1 MARIGQRNVQRRLCG
16 RLSVVQH
23 SSAPALAAVSGA
35 IDHVGLLRA
44 KRRPVEFRTAYLC
57 AIFIVILTA
66 SSGSAYGQTAQPHQY
81 EGRRIES
88 VQFTPGP
95 LLDPADLEKALPLH
109 AGTPLKGDEVAAAI
123 DSLYAT
129 GRFEDIAVEAEP
141 AGSGIAVR
149 FLVKPQRFVGGVE
162 IAGKIDSPPSRGEL
176 HSFTQL
182 NLGAPFQDADV
193 TNAVTSL
200 NRLFETNGLYG
211 STVSPQIDQSAEAQ
225 QVFLTFRVKSAKRA
239 KYEHPVIEGET
250 LLPDDAVL
258 RATGWRIPLIHWWKQ
273 VTGARTRAGVEGLR
287 AKYVSQNRLTAHVD
301 LEETEYDAET
311 RRVRPHLSVNPG
323 PKVQVKT
330 LETKVSGR
338 VLKRYVPVYQEHAV
352 SPDILLEG
360 KRNLED
366 YFQSQGYHDVDVEF
380 RIQPPAADLEVI
392 EYAISKGVRRK
403 VAKVNIAGNTYFD
416 RATISERM
424 FIQPAAF
431 NLRHGRY
438 SEAFRKKD
446 EENIVNLYR
455 SNGFRDAKV
464 TIEMETGYKAN
475 SGEITV
481 SVMITEGTQ
490 WLVDHVTLLGFSQ
503 IRPETLKNRLASAE
517 GQPFSEVNL
526 ASDRQLLL
534 TTYFEQGFNSATLTP
549 RWTQSGPHRVN
560 VEYEMDEGERGY
572 VRDVITSG
580 LHTTRPSLIQRH
592 ITLKPG
598 DPLST
603 VEQAAIQKTFY
614 DLGIFARVETAVE
627 NPDGNEAHKYVLY
640 NFEEAD
646 RYRLNVGLGAQ
657 IARFGTPSDTSLASP
672 GGSAGFSPQIA
683 LDLSRYN
690 FLGLGHTVSLRL
702 LYSSIEKRGS
712 ISYLQPR
719 FRNVEGRNI
728 SYTLLYD
735 NTYDVRTFAGRREEA
750 SVQLSQQFSRSLTGL
765 FRFAYRRVTVSNVII
780 PVLLVPQFLQPVR
793 IGILSGNLVQ
803 DRRDNPANPTRG
815 MYNVFDIGLADRVF
829 GSQRNFLRALV
840 RNATYYRVTKNIVFA
855 RQTQLGVIAPFS
867 VPADLTSAEAVPLPE
882 RFFGGGADSL
892 RAFPYNQAGPRDT
905 GAALVPGGPTSKATG
920 FPLGGNAVFF
930 NNLELRFPLF
940 GDNIQGVVFHD
951 MGNVFSTARM
961 ISFRFH
967 QRDLEDF
974 NYMVHAAGFGVRY
987 RTPVGPVRVDLAYSI
1002 NPPAYNG
1009 FGGTQAQLLTCN
1021 PNADP
1026 ATEPSYCQSTHQSI
1040 SHFQFFFSIGQTF

>member
-1 MARIGQRNVQRRLCG
+1 
-16 RLSVVQH
+16 
-23 SSAPALAAVSGA
+23 
-35 IDHVGLLRA
+35 
-44 KRRPVEFRTAYLC
+44 
-57 AIFIVILTA
+57 
-66 SSGSAYGQTAQPHQY
+66 
-81 EGRRIES
+81 
-88 VQFTPGP
+88 
-95 LLDPADLEKALPLH
+95 
-109 AGTPLKGDEVAAAI
+109 
-123 DSLYAT
+123 
-129 GRFEDIAVEAEP
+129 
-141 AGSGIAVR
+141 
-149 FLVKPQRFVGGVE
+149 
-162 IAGKIDSPPSRGEL
+162 
-176 HSFTQL
+176 
-182 NLGAPFQDADV
+182 
-193 TNAVTSL
+193 
-200 NRLFETNGLYG
+200 
-211 STVSPQIDQSAEAQ
+211 
-225 QVFLTFRVKSAKRA
+225 
-239 KYEHPVIEGET
+239 
-250 LLPDDAVL
+250 
-258 RATGWRIPLIHWWKQ
+258 
-273 VTGARTRAGVEGLR
+273 
-287 AKYVSQNRLTAHVD
+287 
-301 LEETEYDAET
+301 
-311 RRVRPHLSVNPG
+311 VRPHLSVNPG
-323 PKVQVKT
+323 PKVEVKT
-330 LETKVSGR
+330 LETKVSRR

-366 YFQSQGYHDVDVEF
+366 YFESEGYHDVDVEF
-380 RIQPPAADLEVI
+380 RLEPPAADLEVI
-392 EYAISKGVRRK
+392 EYVISRGVRRK
-403 VAKVNIAGNTYFD
+403 VVKVNIAGNTYFD
-416 RATISERM
+416 RATITERM

-446 EENIVNLYR
+446 EENILNLYQ

-464 TIEMETGYKAN
+464 MIDMETDYEGN
-475 SGEITV
+475 PGEIAVNVT
-481 SVMITEGTQ
+481 ITEGPQ
-490 WLVDHVTLLGFSQ
+490 WLVDHVTLVGFSHM
-503 IRPETLKNRLASAE
+503 RPEALKNRIASAD

-534 TTYFEQGFNSATLTP
+534 TTYFEQGFNSASLTP

-560 VEYEMDEGERGY
+560 VEYAIDEGERTY

-580 LHTTRPSLIQRH
+580 LQTTRPSLVQRH

-627 NPDGNEAHKYVLY
+627 NPDGNESHKYLLY

-657 IARFGTPSDTSLASP
+657 IARFGSPNDNSLASP
-672 GGSAGFSPQIA
+672 GGSASFSPQIS
-683 LDLSRYN
+683 LDLTRYN
-690 FLGLGHTVSLRL
+690 FLGLGHTVSVRA

-719 FRNVEGRNI
+719 FRNVAGRNI

-750 SVQLSQQFSRSLTGL
+750 SVQLSQKFSRSLTGL

-793 IGILSGNLVQ
+793 IGILSANLVQ

-815 MYNVFDIGLADRVF
+815 MYNVIDIGLADRVF
-829 GSQRNFLRALV
+829 GSQRNFARALV
-840 RNATYYRVTKNIVFA
+840 RNATYYRITKNMVFA
-855 RQTQLGVIAPFS
+855 RQTQFGFIAPFS
-867 VPADLTSAEAVPLPE
+867 VPSDLTSVEAVPLPE

-905 GAALVPGGPTSKATG
+905 GAALVVGGPTSQPTG
-920 FPLGGNAVFF
+920 FPLGGNAVFV

-940 GDNIQGVVFHD
+940 GENIQGVLFHD
-951 MGNVFSTARM
+951 MGNVFSSVGTM
-961 ISFRFH
+961 SFRFH
-967 QRDLEDF
+967 QRDLQDF
-974 NYMVHAAGFGVRY
+974 DYTVHAAGFGVRY

-1009 FGGTQAQLLTCN
+1009 FGGTPAQLLTCN
-1021 PNADP
+1021 PSADP
-1026 ATEPSYCQSTHQSI
+1026 STEPSYCQPTHQSI